1 MIHNIEKNSKF
12 ALGVDI
18 KGKEFLTDLAELN
31 STLIVG
37 NSGTGKTSKI
47 KYLIKNIDS
56 NVQNNETTIWNI
68 KEDSEI
74 TALSKLDSVMVDIT
88 SLEDIFKSVDYFTE
102 EVERRKKLLIE
113 NDVENYSA
121 LYTKALE
128 SRNTELLAKL
138 SYRTLVVTESGYLF
152 KNIYKNY
159 TKDDIQ
165 KMIYKLREI
174 IIYTRTLGI
183 VVLWESQTGRDI
195 QIPKPLMGCF
205 RNTIIFDNPSSYK
218 FLTSETKKNLLDIPK
233 FYAIHRMFAIDN
245 MILK

>member
-1 MIHNIEKNSKF
+1 MTQNIKKNSKF

-18 KGKEFLTDLAELN
+18 NGKEFLTDLAELN

-37 NSGTGKTSKI
+37 ESGTGKTSKI

-74 TALSKLDSVMVDIT
+74 TALAKLDSVVEDIT

-113 NDVENYSA
+113 NDAENYSA

-128 SRNTELLAKL
+128 SENTELLAKL

-183 VVLWESQTGRDI
+183 VVLWESQTGRDT
-195 QIPKPLMGCF
+195 QIPKPLMDCF
-205 RNTIIFDNPSSYK
+205 RNTIIFDNPSSYN
-218 FLTSETKKNLLDIPK
+218 FLTSETKKNLLNIPQ
-233 FYAIHRMFAIDN
+233 FYAIHRMFANDN